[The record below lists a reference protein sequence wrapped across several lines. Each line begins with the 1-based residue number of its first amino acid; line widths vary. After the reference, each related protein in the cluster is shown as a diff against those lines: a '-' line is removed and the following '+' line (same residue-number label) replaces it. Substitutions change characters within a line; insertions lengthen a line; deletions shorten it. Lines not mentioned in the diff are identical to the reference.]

1 MSAGVGLADLIFSH
15 NNANYVSRYTYLVT
29 EDNKHEFLY
38 VDRVYN
44 EYMKILMSKPGSCL
58 LYEDPDGCML
68 ERAVFTLRLDV
79 PDPEN
84 VMDVLE
90 REYKFIESQDREKNL
105 AFDVI
110 GFNKVDDN
118 AKLIKIAMKA
128 ENLINNPDQIK
139 SHEDIFTKN
148 FYYIVG

>member
-1 MSAGVGLADLIFSH
+1 MSTGVGLADLMFSY
-15 NNANYVSRYTYLVT
+15 NDASYVSRYTYLVT

-38 VDRVYN
+38 VDRVYKR
-44 EYMKILMSKPGSCL
+44 YMEILLSKGPAY
-58 LYEDPDGCML
+58 LYEDPDGSML
-68 ERAVFTLRLDV
+68 EQATFTLRLDV

-90 REYKFIESQDREKNL
+90 REYEFSESQQKGLHFE
-105 AFDVI
+105 VI
-110 GFNKVDDN
+110 DFNRVDDN
-118 AKLIKIAMKA
+118 AKLIKIAMKV

-148 FYYIVG
+148 AYYIVE

>member
-1 MSAGVGLADLIFSH
+1 MSTGVGLADFIIRDNGGGCARRF
-15 NNANYVSRYTYLVT
+15 TYLIT

-38 VDRVYN
+38 VDRIYN
-44 EYMKILMSKPGSCL
+44 EYMKILLSKPGSGL
-58 LYEDPDGCML
+58 LYRDPDGSML
-68 ERAVFTLRLDV
+68 ERAAFTLRLDV

-84 VMDVLE
+84 IMDVLE
-90 REYKFIESQDREKNL
+90 REYKFSESQQKGLHFE
-105 AFDVI
+105 VI
-110 GFNKVDDN
+110 DFNRVDDN

-148 FYYIVG
+148 AYYIVG

>member
-1 MSAGVGLADLIFSH
+1 MSTGIGLADLLLSRSD
-15 NNANYVSRYTYLVT
+15 ADYVNRYTYLVT

-38 VDRVYN
+38 VDRIYN
-44 EYMKILMSKPGSCL
+44 EYMKILLSKPGSGL
-58 LYEDPDGCML
+58 LYRDPDGSML
-68 ERAVFTLRLDV
+68 ERAAFTLRLDV

-84 VMDVLE
+84 IMDVLE
-90 REYKFIESQDREKNL
+90 REYEFSESQQKGLHFE
-105 AFDVI
+105 VI
-110 GFNKVDDN
+110 DFNRVDDN

-148 FYYIVG
+148 AY

>member
-1 MSAGVGLADLIFSH
+1 MSTGVGLADLMFSY
-15 NNANYVSRYTYLVT
+15 NDASYVSRYTYLVT

-38 VDRVYN
+38 VDRVYKR
-44 EYMKILMSKPGSCL
+44 YMEILLSKGPAY
-58 LYEDPDGCML
+58 LYEDPDGRML
-68 ERAVFTLRLDV
+68 ERAAFTLRLDV

-84 VMDVLE
+84 IMDVLE
-90 REYKFIESQDREKNL
+90 REYEFSESQQKGLHFE
-105 AFDVI
+105 VI
-110 GFNKVDDN
+110 DFNRVDDN

-148 FYYIVG
+148 AYYIVG

>member
-1 MSAGVGLADLIFSH
+1 
-15 NNANYVSRYTYLVT
+15 
-29 EDNKHEFLY
+29 
-38 VDRVYN
+38 
-44 EYMKILMSKPGSCL
+44 
-58 LYEDPDGCML
+58 ML
-68 ERAVFTLRLDV
+68 EQATFTLRLDV

-90 REYKFIESQDREKNL
+90 REYEYSESQQKGLHFE
-105 AFDVI
+105 VI
-110 GFNKVDDN
+110 DFNRVDDN

-148 FYYIVG
+148 AYYIVE

>member
-1 MSAGVGLADLIFSH
+1 MSTGVGLADFIIRDNGGGCARRF
-15 NNANYVSRYTYLVT
+15 TYLVT

-38 VDRVYN
+38 VERIYN
-44 EYMKILMSKPGSCL
+44 EYMEILLSKPGSGL
-58 LYEDPDGCML
+58 IYRDSDGSML
-68 ERAVFTLRLDV
+68 ERAAFTLRLDV

-90 REYKFIESQDREKNL
+90 REYEFSEIQQKGLHFE
-105 AFDVI
+105 VI
-110 GFNKVDDN
+110 DFNRVDDN

-148 FYYIVG
+148 AYYIVG

>member
-1 MSAGVGLADLIFSH
+1 MSTGVGLADFIIRDNGGGCARRF
-15 NNANYVSRYTYLVT
+15 TYLIT

-38 VDRVYN
+38 VDKIYN
-44 EYMKILMSKPGSCL
+44 EYMKILLSKPGSGL
-58 LYEDPDGCML
+58 LYEEPDGSML
-68 ERAVFTLRLDV
+68 EQATFTLRLDV

-90 REYKFIESQDREKNL
+90 REYEYSESQQKGLHFE
-105 AFDVI
+105 VI
-110 GFNKVDDN
+110 DFNRVDDN

-148 FYYIVG
+148 AYYIVG

>member
-1 MSAGVGLADLIFSH
+1 MSTGVGLADFIIRDNGGGCARRF
-15 NNANYVSRYTYLVT
+15 TYLVT

-38 VDRVYN
+38 VERIYN
-44 EYMKILMSKPGSCL
+44 EYMEILLSKPGSGL
-58 LYEDPDGCML
+58 IYRDPDGTIL
-68 ERAVFTLRLDV
+68 ERATFTLRLDV

-90 REYKFIESQDREKNL
+90 REYEFSESQQKGLHFE
-105 AFDVI
+105 VI
-110 GFNKVDDN
+110 DFNRVDDN

-128 ENLINNPDQIK
+128 EHLINNPDQIK

-148 FYYIVG
+148 AYYIVG

>member
-1 MSAGVGLADLIFSH
+1 MSTGVGLADFIIRDNGGGCARRF
-15 NNANYVSRYTYLVT
+15 TYLVT

-38 VDRVYN
+38 VERIYN
-44 EYMKILMSKPGSCL
+44 EYMEILLSKPGSGL
-58 LYEDPDGCML
+58 IYRDPDGSML
-68 ERAVFTLRLDV
+68 EQATFTLRLDV

-90 REYKFIESQDREKNL
+90 REYEFSESQQKGLHFE
-105 AFDVI
+105 VI
-110 GFNKVDDN
+110 DFNRVDDN

-128 ENLINNPDQIK
+128 EHLINNPDQIK

-148 FYYIVG
+148 AYYIVG

>member
-1 MSAGVGLADLIFSH
+1 MSTGIGLADLLLSRSD
-15 NNANYVSRYTYLVT
+15 ADYVNRYTYLVT

-38 VDRVYN
+38 VDRIYN
-44 EYMKILMSKPGSCL
+44 EYMKILLSKPGSGL
-58 LYEDPDGCML
+58 LYRDPDGSML
-68 ERAVFTLRLDV
+68 ERAAFTLRLDV

-84 VMDVLE
+84 IMDVLE
-90 REYKFIESQDREKNL
+90 RVYEFSESQQKGLHFE
-105 AFDVI
+105 VI
-110 GFNKVDDN
+110 DFNRVDDN

-148 FYYIVG
+148 AYYIVG

>member
-1 MSAGVGLADLIFSH
+1 MSTGVGIADFIIRG
-15 NNANYVSRYTYLVT
+15 NYCARRFTYLVT

-38 VDRVYN
+38 VDKIYN
-44 EYMKILMSKPGSCL
+44 EYMKILLSKPGSVL
-58 LYEDPDGCML
+58 LYEEPDGSML
-68 ERAVFTLRLDV
+68 EQATFTLRLDV

-90 REYKFIESQDREKNL
+90 REYEYSESQQKGLHFE
-105 AFDVI
+105 VI
-110 GFNKVDDN
+110 DFNRVDDN

-148 FYYIVG
+148 AYYIVE

>member
-1 MSAGVGLADLIFSH
+1 MSTGVGLADLMFSY
-15 NNANYVSRYTYLVT
+15 NDASYVSRYTYLVT

-38 VDRVYN
+38 VDRVYKR
-44 EYMKILMSKPGSCL
+44 YMEILLSKGPAY
-58 LYEDPDGCML
+58 LYEDPDGRML
-68 ERAVFTLRLDV
+68 ERAAFSLRLDV

-90 REYKFIESQDREKNL
+90 REYKFIESQEREKKL
-105 AFDVI
+105 AVDVI
-110 GFNKVDDN
+110 DFNRVDDN

-139 SHEDIFTKN
+139 SHEDIFTN
-148 FYYIVG
+148 AYYIVG